1 MNSKDFYKL
10 GDNRQVA
17 SGILGAFWNRVFPE
31 NGLTDV
37 VKDTSARSFF
47 ITEVLMREMPEWLT
61 GTRDGALRID
71 RLEIVPVD
79 KVVPIQITGEDNL
92 LMNSGAYMG
101 APSPRLKWELPLSAS
116 YREIPVIVPLGKE
129 PLLCGIDYTFVNDKI
144 FLRANP
150 SSLGID
156 PEMENV
162 DGIPAAS
169 WKFLLASAVPQSEET
184 KSNFDFYSLPE
195 SSRRTLIDMLAQ
207 EGSKDRILRFLESCI
222 GIKAPTKFELSD
234 TEGYYTTLEASW
246 TEEGTWY
253 GVTTAGEIISAPE
266 GWGLENGFSATG
278 NIIRPSDPLVHGISV
293 KQKISD
299 SDSYGVGAEKAFIP
313 NEDIDNIPDETL
325 DFGHVSPF
333 GVYNPDGSF
342 NTKVEDSLDKQNISV
357 ESLFPTT
364 ITGNLITYFYSNSKR
379 QEPSVISMDSKMAE
393 ALAKCPNALIA
404 VRDSVPAGSLY
415 VINTNLEQSDEVTI
429 DIEDECEAF
438 VVTNVSDSVNLSIT
452 ATQAVPRKSAL

>member
-1 MNSKDFYKL
+1 MNSKDFYKI

-17 SGILGAFWNRVFPE
+17 SGVLGAFWNRVFPE

-37 VKDTSARSFF
+37 VKDTSARSLF

-61 GTRDGALRID
+61 GTRDGILRID

-92 LMNSGAYMG
+92 LMDSGAYMG
-101 APSPRLKWELPLSAS
+101 ASSPRLKWEVPLSTS
-116 YREIPVIVPLGKE
+116 YKEVPMVIPLGKE
-129 PLLCGIDYTFVNDKI
+129 PLLCGIDYTLSNDKLL
-144 FLRANP
+144 FRTNL
-150 SSLGID
+150 STLGIE
-156 PEMENV
+156 PTIESA
-162 DGIPAAS
+162 DGQPAAS
-169 WKFLLASAVPQSEET
+169 WKLLLASAVSLSEET

-195 SSRRTLIDMLAQ
+195 SSRRSLIDMLTQ

-253 GVTTAGEIISAPE
+253 GLTTAGEIISAPE

-278 NIIRPSDPLVHGISV
+278 NIIRPSDPLVHGISIE
-293 KQKISD
+293 QKISD
-299 SDSYGVGAEKAFIP
+299 SDAYGVGTSDGFLP
-313 NEDIDNIPDETL
+313 NWNSEDVLEPTFN
-325 DFGHVSPF
+325 FGHMRPF
-333 GVYNPDGSF
+333 GVYNPSEAF
-342 NTKVEDSLDKQNISV
+342 NTRTEASLNKQGISADDI
-357 ESLFPTT
+357 FPDI
-364 ITGNLITYFYSNSKR
+364 ITGNLIKYFYNGLNR
-379 QEPSVISMDSKMAE
+379 QEPSVISIDSKMSE

-415 VINTNLEQSDEVTI
+415 VVNTNLEQSDEVTI
-429 DIEDECEAF
+429 SITDDCESF
-438 VVTNVSDSVNLSIT
+438 IVTNISDSVNLSIT